1 MNPGLQALAPEELD
15 RTLWD
20 LFSSPTS
27 SPSAS
32 VLRGTLPVGIVS
44 DVGQYFPFENR
55 ETPLR
60 ALIACL
66 AAHLK
71 WHREQRNEPQPE
83 KSLDFTVCHGLSG
96 VGKTTFV
103 TDGFAHVSRT
113 GVAEEFH
120 PEVQPILSEC
130 IENNLCFRLSTAS
143 VRLLELEQENPAL
156 FLAMRVL
163 YSFLSPHHQISGYK
177 EFFDLYVAP
186 T

>member
-1 MNPGLQALAPEELD
+1 MNPGFQVVAPEDLD

-20 LFSSPTS
+20 LFQSPMS

-32 VLRGTLPVGIVS
+32 VLRGTLPVGMVR

-60 ALIACL
+60 ALINRL
-66 AAHLK
+66 ATHLE
-71 WHREQRNEPQPE
+71 WHSKQRNESQPE
-83 KSLDFTVCHGLSG
+83 KSIDFTVCHGLSG

-103 TDGFAHVSRT
+103 TDGFAHISRT
-113 GVAEEFH
+113 GMAVADA
-120 PEVQPILSEC
+120 PQVQPILSEC
-130 IENNLCFRLSTAS
+130 IENNLCFRLSIAS
-143 VRLLELEQENPAL
+143 IGLLQSERKNPAL

-163 YSFLSPHHQISGYK
+163 YSFLNPHHRMNGYM